1 MFFLESPHK
10 KTRISEKTNM
20 VIYPKT
26 RYEHTCVFYYFLVF
40 FYVDVCGVVINFINP
55 FRLDNLFQ

>member
-26 RYEHTCVFYYFLVF
+26 RYEHTCVFYYFLIFLCGRVWCSYK
-40 FYVDVCGVVINFINP
+40 FYKP
-55 FRLDNLFQ
+55 F